1 MYYDP
6 VLRCNINLEKLNN
19 SANIQNSELLIS
31 ALAHTSYGFSLLNY
45 TLSLQLQYRKNRVKH
60 IKLIFST
67 VVQDMYWINGNQERG
82 EEEAHLEPRFP
93 GPLSILPCSS
103 RFPNK
108 GSLLLCWPCIH
119 FPVRIPECELIT
131 LKHSH
136 QTKAL
141 GFQASGGI
149 IEDYWCRAEVEY
161 RENL

>member
-67 VVQDMYWINGNQERG
+67 VVQDMY
-82 EEEAHLEPRFP
+82 
-93 GPLSILPCSS
+93 
-103 RFPNK
+103 
-108 GSLLLCWPCIH
+108 
-119 FPVRIPECELIT
+119 
-131 LKHSH
+131 
-136 QTKAL
+136 
-141 GFQASGGI
+141 
-149 IEDYWCRAEVEY
+149 
-161 RENL
+161 